1 MEFKEGMV
9 FRCRGN
15 YYVLAL
21 ICDGQYLMLSDDESY
36 GWDLHESPNYEQ
48 IISSKVYNGYVPVC
62 NGKQCKFV
70 TGWWYGERQLIA
82 TFTHVGDLEEVKHHF
97 IVKDNMLDL
106 YLRVK
111 DDIGIDIGKVTSV
124 QKYNIGDKVKICD
137 KKTMENYMHDEDH
150 DFIHDMFQYCGK
162 EMTVKKVIYDLECDY
177 YFYLF
182 NESDWRFHQ
191 DFLVDNNIDINFGG
205 VESAQAGELLA
216 EELIESFTKTFKDD
230 TKENELKEK
239 MSLRTAMEYAELI
252 NDKVEGILQILDLLD
267 EKGVIYTFT
276 DDYFE
281 VSVDNRH
288 YTITFNKR

>member
-9 FRCRGN
+9 FRFKNN

-21 ICDGQYLMLSDDESY
+21 ICDGQYLMLSDDKDY
-36 GWDLHESPNYEQ
+36 GWELTESPNYEQ
-48 IISSKVYNGYVPVC
+48 IINSEAYKSYIPLSSGR
-62 NGKQCKFV
+62 QREFV

-82 TFTHVGDLEEVKHHF
+82 TFTYVGDLEEVKHHF
-97 IVKDNMLDL
+97 IVKHNMLDL

-111 DDIGIDIGKVTSV
+111 DDIGISFYGVTSV
-124 QKYNIGDKVKICD
+124 QKYNVGDKVKICD
-137 KKTMENYMHDEDH
+137 KKKMKDYIGDKDH
-150 DFIHDMFQYCGK
+150 DIIYDMFEYCNK
-162 EMTVKKVIYDLECDY
+162 EMTVRKVIYDSDY
-177 YFYLF
+177 NDYFYLF
-182 NESDWRFHQ
+182 EECYWKFHQ

-230 TKENELKEK
+230 TKQDKPKET
-239 MSLRTAMEYAELI
+239 MSLRTAMEYAESI
-252 NDKVEGILQILDLLD
+252 NDKVEEILQILKFLD
-267 EKGVIYTFT
+267 EKGVQYSLT

-288 YTITFNKR
+288 YTVTFKK

>member
-1 MEFKEGMV
+1 MDEHPTKIYKLEKFGQGYDKQIILNYSKKTIGIRETNEKGYSSYMSREYDSIKDMMLYVSKFFSLTDWRIVEVDWLDSLVGIIPTKYLVNELEKEVDKVEFKEGMV

-21 ICDGQYLMLSDDESY
+21 IQDGQYLILSDDEIY

-62 NGKQCKFV
+62 NGKERKFV
-70 TGWWYGERQLIA
+70 TGWWYGATQLES
-82 TFTHVGDLEEVKHHF
+82 TFRYVSDLEEVKHHF

-111 DDIGIDIGKVTSV
+111 DDSV
-124 QKYNIGDKVKICD
+124 EVKP
-137 KKTMENYMHDEDH
+137 
-150 DFIHDMFQYCGK
+150 K
-162 EMTVKKVIYDLECDY
+162 ET
-177 YFYLF
+177 
-182 NESDWRFHQ
+182 
-191 DFLVDNNIDINFGG
+191 
-205 VESAQAGELLA
+205 
-216 EELIESFTKTFKDD
+216 
-230 TKENELKEK
+230 

-252 NDKVEGILQILDLLD
+252 NDKVEEILQILELLD

-288 YTITFNKR
+288 YTITFNK

>member
-1 MEFKEGMV
+1 MDSLVGIIPTKYLVNELEKEVDKVEFKEGMV

-21 ICDGQYLMLSDDESY
+21 IQDGQYLILSDDEIY

-62 NGKQCKFV
+62 NGKERKFV
-70 TGWWYGERQLIA
+70 TGWWYGATQLES
-82 TFTHVGDLEEVKHHF
+82 TFRYVSDLEEVKHHF

-111 DDIGIDIGKVTSV
+111 DDIHINLEGLEIVTF
-124 QKYNIGDKVKICD
+124 N
-137 KKTMENYMHDEDH
+137 KTA
-150 DFIHDMFQYCGK
+150 
-162 EMTVKKVIYDLECDY
+162 V
-177 YFYLF
+177 
-182 NESDWRFHQ
+182 
-191 DFLVDNNIDINFGG
+191 
-205 VESAQAGELLA
+205 
-216 EELIESFTKTFKDD
+216 KDD
-230 TKENELKEK
+230 SVEVKPKET

-252 NDKVEGILQILDLLD
+252 NDKVEEILQILELLD

-288 YTITFNKR
+288 YTITFNK

>member
-9 FRCRGN
+9 FRCKGN

-21 ICDGQYLMLSDDESY
+21 IQDGQYLILSDDEMY
-36 GWDLHESPNYEQ
+36 GWDLYESPNYEQ

-62 NGKQCKFV
+62 NGKERKFV
-70 TGWWYGERQLIA
+70 TGWWYGATQLES
-82 TFTHVGDLEEVKHHF
+82 TFRYVSDLEEVKHHF

-111 DDIGIDIGKVTSV
+111 DDSV
-124 QKYNIGDKVKICD
+124 EVKP
-137 KKTMENYMHDEDH
+137 
-150 DFIHDMFQYCGK
+150 K
-162 EMTVKKVIYDLECDY
+162 ET
-177 YFYLF
+177 
-182 NESDWRFHQ
+182 
-191 DFLVDNNIDINFGG
+191 
-205 VESAQAGELLA
+205 
-216 EELIESFTKTFKDD
+216 
-230 TKENELKEK
+230 

-252 NDKVEGILQILDLLD
+252 NDKVEEILQILELLD

-288 YTITFNKR
+288 YTITFNK

>member
-9 FRCRGN
+9 FRCKGN

-21 ICDGQYLMLSDDESY
+21 IQDGQYLILSDDEMY

-62 NGKQCKFV
+62 NGKERKFV
-70 TGWWYGERQLIA
+70 TGWWYGATQLES
-82 TFTHVGDLEEVKHHF
+82 TFRYVSDLEEVKHHF

-111 DDIGIDIGKVTSV
+111 DDSV
-124 QKYNIGDKVKICD
+124 EVKP
-137 KKTMENYMHDEDH
+137 
-150 DFIHDMFQYCGK
+150 K
-162 EMTVKKVIYDLECDY
+162 ET
-177 YFYLF
+177 
-182 NESDWRFHQ
+182 
-191 DFLVDNNIDINFGG
+191 
-205 VESAQAGELLA
+205 
-216 EELIESFTKTFKDD
+216 
-230 TKENELKEK
+230 

-252 NDKVEGILQILDLLD
+252 NDKVEEILQILELLD

-288 YTITFNKR
+288 YTITFNK

>member
-9 FRCRGN
+9 FRCKGN

-48 IISSKVYNGYVPVC
+48 IITSEAYNGYIPTR

-82 TFTHVGDLEEVKHHF
+82 TFIHVGDLEEVKHHF
-97 IVKDNMLDL
+97 AVKDSMLDL

-111 DDIGIDIGKVTSV
+111 DDVRINREGLEIVTF
-124 QKYNIGDKVKICD
+124 N
-137 KKTMENYMHDEDH
+137 KTA
-150 DFIHDMFQYCGK
+150 
-162 EMTVKKVIYDLECDY
+162 V
-177 YFYLF
+177 
-182 NESDWRFHQ
+182 
-191 DFLVDNNIDINFGG
+191 
-205 VESAQAGELLA
+205 
-216 EELIESFTKTFKDD
+216 KDD
-230 TKENELKEK
+230 SVEVKPKET

-252 NDKVEGILQILDLLD
+252 NDKVEEILQILELLD

-288 YTITFNKR
+288 YTITFNK

>member
-21 ICDGQYLMLSDDESY
+21 ICDRQYLMISDDESY

-48 IISSKVYNGYVPVC
+48 IISSEAYNGYIPTR

-70 TGWWYGERQLIA
+70 TGWWYGERQLIS
-82 TFTHVGDLEEVKHHF
+82 TFTRVGGLEEVKHHF
-97 IVKDNMLDL
+97 IIKDNMLDL
-106 YLRVK
+106 YVWVK
-111 DDIGIDIGKVTSV
+111 DDIRINLDGVASV
-124 QKYNIGDKVKICD
+124 KA
-137 KKTMENYMHDEDH
+137 DE
-150 DFIHDMFQYCGK
+150 M
-162 EMTVKKVIYDLECDY
+162 
-177 YFYLF
+177 
-182 NESDWRFHQ
+182 
-191 DFLVDNNIDINFGG
+191 
-205 VESAQAGELLA
+205 
-216 EELIESFTKTFKDD
+216 IESSTEIFKD
-230 TKENELKEK
+230 KQKEK

-252 NDKVEGILQILDLLD
+252 NDKVEEILQILELLD

-288 YTITFNKR
+288 YTITFSK

>member
-1 MEFKEGMV
+1 MDSLVGIIPTKYLVNELEKEVDKVEFKEGMV

-21 ICDGQYLMLSDDESY
+21 IQDGQYLILSDDEIY

-62 NGKQCKFV
+62 NGKERKFV
-70 TGWWYGERQLIA
+70 TGWWYGATQLES
-82 TFTHVGDLEEVKHHF
+82 TFRYVSDLEEVKHHF

-111 DDIGIDIGKVTSV
+111 DDSV
-124 QKYNIGDKVKICD
+124 EVKP
-137 KKTMENYMHDEDH
+137 
-150 DFIHDMFQYCGK
+150 K
-162 EMTVKKVIYDLECDY
+162 ET
-177 YFYLF
+177 
-182 NESDWRFHQ
+182 
-191 DFLVDNNIDINFGG
+191 
-205 VESAQAGELLA
+205 
-216 EELIESFTKTFKDD
+216 
-230 TKENELKEK
+230 

-252 NDKVEGILQILDLLD
+252 NDKVEEILQILELLD

-288 YTITFNKR
+288 YTITFNK

>member
-1 MEFKEGMV
+1 MDSLVGIIPTKYLVNELEKEVDKVEFKEGMV

-21 ICDGQYLMLSDDESY
+21 IQDGQYLILSDDEIY
-36 GWDLHESPNYEQ
+36 GWDLRESPNYEQ

-62 NGKQCKFV
+62 NGKERKFV
-70 TGWWYGERQLIA
+70 TGWWYGATQLES
-82 TFTHVGDLEEVKHHF
+82 TFRYVSDLEEVKHHF

-111 DDIGIDIGKVTSV
+111 DDSV
-124 QKYNIGDKVKICD
+124 EVKP
-137 KKTMENYMHDEDH
+137 
-150 DFIHDMFQYCGK
+150 K
-162 EMTVKKVIYDLECDY
+162 ET
-177 YFYLF
+177 
-182 NESDWRFHQ
+182 
-191 DFLVDNNIDINFGG
+191 
-205 VESAQAGELLA
+205 
-216 EELIESFTKTFKDD
+216 
-230 TKENELKEK
+230 

-252 NDKVEGILQILDLLD
+252 NDKVEEILQILELLD

-288 YTITFNKR
+288 YTITFNK

>member
-21 ICDGQYLMLSDDESY
+21 IQDGQYLILSDDEIY

-48 IISSKVYNGYVPVC
+48 IISSKVYNGYVPVR
-62 NGKQCKFV
+62 NGKERKFV
-70 TGWWYGERQLIA
+70 TGWWYGATQLES
-82 TFTHVGDLEEVKHHF
+82 TFRYVSDLEEVKHHF

-111 DDIGIDIGKVTSV
+111 DDSV
-124 QKYNIGDKVKICD
+124 EVK
-137 KKTMENYMHDEDH
+137 
-150 DFIHDMFQYCGK
+150 Q
-162 EMTVKKVIYDLECDY
+162 
-177 YFYLF
+177 
-182 NESDWRFHQ
+182 
-191 DFLVDNNIDINFGG
+191 
-205 VESAQAGELLA
+205 
-216 EELIESFTKTFKDD
+216 
-230 TKENELKEK
+230 KEK

-252 NDKVEGILQILDLLD
+252 NDKVEEILQILELLD

-288 YTITFNKR
+288 YTITFNK

>member
-9 FRCRGN
+9 FRFKNN

-48 IISSKVYNGYVPVC
+48 IISSKVYNGYIPVC
-62 NGKQCKFV
+62 NGKERKFV

-82 TFTHVGDLEEVKHHF
+82 TFTHVGVLEEVKHHF
-97 IVKDNMLDL
+97 IVKDSMLDL

-111 DDIGIDIGKVTSV
+111 DDIRINREGLEIVTF
-124 QKYNIGDKVKICD
+124 NKIA
-137 KKTMENYMHDEDH
+137 
-150 DFIHDMFQYCGK
+150 
-162 EMTVKKVIYDLECDY
+162 V
-177 YFYLF
+177 
-182 NESDWRFHQ
+182 
-191 DFLVDNNIDINFGG
+191 
-205 VESAQAGELLA
+205 
-216 EELIESFTKTFKDD
+216 KDD
-230 TKENELKEK
+230 SVEVKQKET

-252 NDKVEGILQILDLLD
+252 NDKVEEILQILELLD

-288 YTITFNKR
+288 YTITFNK

>member
-1 MEFKEGMV
+1 MDSLVGIIPTKYLVNELEKEVDKVEFKEGMV

-21 ICDGQYLMLSDDESY
+21 IQDGQYLILSDDEIY

-62 NGKQCKFV
+62 NGKERKFV
-70 TGWWYGERQLIA
+70 TGWWYGATQLES
-82 TFTHVGDLEEVKHHF
+82 TFRYVSDLEEVKHHF
-97 IVKDNMLDL
+97 IVKDSMLDL

-111 DDIGIDIGKVTSV
+111 DDSV
-124 QKYNIGDKVKICD
+124 EVKP
-137 KKTMENYMHDEDH
+137 
-150 DFIHDMFQYCGK
+150 K
-162 EMTVKKVIYDLECDY
+162 ET
-177 YFYLF
+177 
-182 NESDWRFHQ
+182 
-191 DFLVDNNIDINFGG
+191 
-205 VESAQAGELLA
+205 
-216 EELIESFTKTFKDD
+216 
-230 TKENELKEK
+230 

-252 NDKVEGILQILDLLD
+252 NDKVEEILQILELLD

-288 YTITFNKR
+288 YTITFNK